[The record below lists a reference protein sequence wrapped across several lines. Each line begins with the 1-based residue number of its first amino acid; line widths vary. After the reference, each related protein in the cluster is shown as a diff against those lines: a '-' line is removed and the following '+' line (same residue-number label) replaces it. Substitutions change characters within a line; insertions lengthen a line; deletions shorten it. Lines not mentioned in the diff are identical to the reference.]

1 MRPVLFIILSFFSA
15 VPVASLTFSD
25 ADVQLL
31 DSDVANFKSI
41 SFGGHSDLTPA
52 RAGPQCR
59 TFPGDPDW
67 PTDTEWLRFNT
78 SLNGALLKPL
88 PPAAVCYR
96 TSPAFNAAACSFLVN
111 NASSTSFFFDDPV
124 TVRNQWREGNT
135 CLASLNPTGNCTQ
148 GGFPVYVVN
157 ATTVKQVQAA
167 VNFARNKNLRL
178 IIKNT
183 GHDTSG
189 RNVGAGSLGIWTHY
203 LKSFEFTPHYTQPGG
218 NYRGAAARGGAG
230 LQVADVMS
238 YSRQLNITIP
248 AGSCGTVGPY
258 GGWFTGGGH
267 SPLSSTF
274 GLGVDQVLSIQVV
287 TADGRYI
294 TADPK
299 TNKDLFFALRGGGG
313 GTYGVITSAIVKAQ
327 PSVSLTIASFT
338 FTYGNTPSTASGP
351 AVTTSN
357 QTAFWDGFNEVYK
370 FALPTVDAGG
380 LLWTT
385 ATPLG
390 NSSVQMQVRVQM
402 VNKTPAE
409 TAAFVQPLV
418 EALNNIG
425 IPITIQIPTTSAY
438 FDSSIVPTTGGPGNI
453 VFASR
458 LFPRASWENTTL
470 FAATMAAIRTT
481 VESNHM
487 FHGLNMAP
495 TEKAGGYS
503 FPAGVNPVWRT
514 SIMHADIYQT
524 VNMATAT
531 PAQAT
536 AAHDELN
543 SVMNLLRAATP
554 SGGAYFNEA
563 DGEEPD
569 WQHSFFGENYETLLQ
584 IKRARDPGQ
593 LFWAYA
599 SVGSEGWAVKT
610 PDGLPTQNGRLCR
623 V

>member
-1 MRPVLFIILSFFSA
+1 MTTAPVGNVDVDVSA
-15 VPVASLTFSD
+15 NA
-25 ADVQLL
+25 QLL
-31 DSDVANFKSI
+31 ESDVANFDSI
-41 SFGGHSDLTPA
+41 SFGDHSDHIPA
-52 RAGPQCR
+52 QSDSRCK

-67 PTDTEWLRFNT
+67 PTGVEWSRFNT

-96 TSPAFNAAACSFLVN
+96 TSPAYNPEACSFLVN

-135 CLASLNPTGNCTQ
+135 CLASLDPVGNCTQ
-148 GGFPVYVVN
+148 GGFPIYVVN

-178 IIKNT
+178 VIKNT

-189 RNVGAGSLGIWTHY
+189 RNVGAGSLSIWTHY
-203 LKSFEFTPHYTQPGG
+203 LKSFEFIPHYTQPGG
-218 NYRGAAARGGAG
+218 NYHGAAARGGAG

-238 YSRQLNITIP
+238 YSKQFNISIP

-287 TADGRYI
+287 TANGRYV
-294 TADPK
+294 TADPM

-313 GTYGVITSAIVKAQ
+313 GTYGVITSATVKAH

-338 FTYGNTPSTASGP
+338 FTYGNTPSTAPGP
-351 AVTTSN
+351 VVTTSN
-357 QTAFWDGFNEVYK
+357 VTAFWEGTNEVYK

-380 LLWTT
+380 YLWTT
-385 ATPLG
+385 ATPFG
-390 NSSVQMQVRVQM
+390 NSSVQMQVRVEM

-418 EALNNIG
+418 TNLNDIG
-425 IPITIQIPTTSAY
+425 IPITIQTPTTSAY
-438 FDSSIVPTTGGPGNI
+438 FDSSIVPTAGGPGNI

-470 FAATMAAIRTT
+470 FAVTMAAIRTT
-481 VESNHM
+481 VESNHV

-514 SIMHADIYQT
+514 IIMHADIYQS
-524 VNMATAT
+524 VDMATAT

-536 AAHDELN
+536 TAHDELN

-554 SGGAYFNEA
+554 GGGAYFNEA

-569 WQHSFFGENYETLLQ
+569 WQHSFFGENYDTLLQ

-610 PDGLPTQNGRLCR
+610 PNGLPTQNGRLCR